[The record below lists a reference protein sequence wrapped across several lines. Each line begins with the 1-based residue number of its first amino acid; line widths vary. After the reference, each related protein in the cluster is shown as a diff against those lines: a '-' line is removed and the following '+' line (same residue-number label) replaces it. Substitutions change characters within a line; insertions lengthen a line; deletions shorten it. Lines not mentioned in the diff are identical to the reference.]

1 MPGTIRAT
9 SGRPHPRSLRDG
21 FAASIAA
28 MMLGST
34 PARADGPS
42 LPGFDAYVEAFAA
55 LDRHEIA
62 ALVLTLG
69 VLFFAVTTAVLL
81 VRTRLRTASAH
92 AAYRD
97 QIIALKAEGDRFN
110 ALLLSEPQILVSWA
124 AADNEPEIMGD
135 TTLVTTAAMPQRVL
149 AFGSWL
155 EPDKAQAMERAVD
168 ALRAAGESFAM
179 QLITLAG
186 H

>member
-1 MPGTIRAT
+1 MPETIRAT
-9 SGRPHPRSLRDG
+9 SGRLHPRPLRDG
-21 FAASIAA
+21 FAAGIAA
-28 MMLGST
+28 MVVDTM

-42 LPGFDAYVEAFAA
+42 LHGVDAYVEAFAA

-81 VRTRLRTASAH
+81 VRTRLRTASAQ

-97 QIIALKAEGDRFN
+97 QIVTLKAEGDRFN

-135 TTLVTTAAMPQRVL
+135 TA
-149 AFGSWL
+149 
-155 EPDKAQAMERAVD
+155 
-168 ALRAAGESFAM
+168 
-179 QLITLAG
+179 
-186 H
+186 